1 MTFHKHR
8 YLQKPHNL
16 RPQHRKA
23 YEQQN
28 IIVHNFIILKPFQNV
43 KSKSY
48 SKATLSRLPSI
59 RVIVPFPIF
68 GK

>member
-28 IIVHNFIILKPFQNV
+28 NIVHNFMILKPFQNV
-43 KSKSY
+43 KPKSY